1 MRCVIFDGVGNINT
15 LSFYEDNLYNEGLM
29 VATEKI
35 AETSVQLNPL
45 IAGRWSPRAFDPS
58 KSIDTTTLLSILE
71 AGRWAAS
78 SSNIQPWRFIV
89 AHKDNPDEFQK
100 ALSVIKEGN
109 QAWAQHASVLMIGV
123 INKYRRPDV
132 LNRHASHDLG
142 LAIGQMILQALDHD
156 IYARMMGGFYPDQ
169 AREAYT
175 IPDEYEPF
183 TAIAFGYKT
192 LDLGYL
198 NEGHREK
205 ERATRERRPLS
216 ELVFSGSWAQTADF
230 VE

>member
-1 MRCVIFDGVGNINT
+1 
-15 LSFYEDNLYNEGLM
+15 M

-35 AETSVQLNPL
+35 AETSVQLNDL
-45 IAGRWSPRAFDPS
+45 IARRWSPRAFDPS
-58 KSIDTTTLLSILE
+58 KTIEKSTLISILE

-78 SSNIQPWRFIV
+78 SSNLQPWRFIV
-89 AHKDNPDEFQK
+89 APKDNPAEFQK

-109 QAWAQHASVLMIGV
+109 QAWAQHAGVLMIGV
-123 INKYRRPDV
+123 IHKYRNSEV

-169 AREAYT
+169 AREVYN

-205 ERATRERRPLS
+205 ELATRERQPLS
-216 ELVFSGSWAQTADF
+216 ALVYSGSWAQTADF
-230 VE
+230 IEP